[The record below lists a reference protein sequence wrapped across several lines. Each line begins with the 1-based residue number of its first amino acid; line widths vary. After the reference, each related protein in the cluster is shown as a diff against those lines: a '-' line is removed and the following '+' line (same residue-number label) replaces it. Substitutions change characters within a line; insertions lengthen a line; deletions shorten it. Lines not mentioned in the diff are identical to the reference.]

1 MNSTLPK
8 AVLLREYGPREGF
21 QMLAQIVPTAQKL
34 ELIHALAQ
42 TGVRSIEVTSFV
54 RPDLL
59 PQLADAEAI
68 AAGLLP
74 TPNVKFEALYL
85 NERGLERARACPTLQ
100 PEGCVN
106 LAVSETFLRGNS
118 NTTIT
123 EAIATL
129 PNWIA
134 LFKKHGLTFDRLM
147 ISTAWGYHAEGKFS
161 TAQTLDVVQRALA
174 AIDQVGGSVAE
185 LTFADTT
192 GYANPRSVSE
202 LVEAARRAWPTHA
215 LGLHLHD
222 TRGTGM
228 PNVLAGLQAGVTRFD
243 CSVGG
248 LGGCPFAKNAAGNVP
263 TEDVAFMCAE
273 MGIETGIDLERYI
286 DCAKL
291 AERIAGRALPG
302 KVKDGGLLR
311 ST

>member
-1 MNSTLPK
+1 MSTLPK

-21 QMLAQIVPTAQKL
+21 QMLPQVVPTSQKL
-34 ELIHALAQ
+34 ELIHALAT
-42 TGVRSIEVTSFV
+42 TGIRSIEVTSFV

-68 AAGLLP
+68 AAGLPL
-74 TPNVKFEALYL
+74 TTQVKFEALYL
-85 NERGLERARACPTLQ
+85 NAKGLARACACPQLR

-106 LAVSETFLRGNS
+106 IAVSETFLKGNS
-118 NTTIT
+118 NTTLDQ
-123 EAIATL
+123 AIASLPEWITL
-129 PNWIA
+129 
-134 LFKKHGLTFDRLM
+134 FQKHGLTFDRLM
-147 ISTAWGYHAEGKFS
+147 ISTAWGYHAEGRFS
-161 TAQTLDVVQRALA
+161 TTQTLDVVRRALT
-174 AIDQVGGSVAE
+174 AIEQAGGAVAE
-185 LTFADTT
+185 ITFADTT
-192 GYANPRSVSE
+192 GYANPRSVAE
-202 LVEAARRAWPTHA
+202 LIEAARMAWPKHE

-228 PNVLAGLQAGVTRFD
+228 ANVLAGLQTGVTRFD

-291 AERIAGRALPG
+291 AERIAGRSLPG
-302 KVKDGGLLR
+302 KVKDGGILR